1 MTAKTINKNALY
13 FRQAA
18 HHLGEREAERH
29 LIIAMESYCAC
40 GESRGDD
47 TAIEDIFVWEE
58 TPQGHKFWSIIHDT
72 AIRDGIK

>member
-1 MTAKTINKNALY
+1 MTAKAINKNSLY

-29 LIIAMESYCAC
+29 LMIAMDSGCDWGAYYD
-40 GESRGDD
+40 GDGL
-47 TAIEDIFVWEE
+47 FVSFTWSD
-58 TPQGHKFWSIIHDT
+58 TPQGHWFWRLIYEA

>member
-1 MTAKTINKNALY
+1 MTKTINKNALY

-29 LIIAMESYCAC
+29 LMIAMESDCNWATGC
-40 GESRGDD
+40 DD
-47 TAIEDIFVWEE
+47 DRLSVSFTWSD
-58 TPQGHKFWSIIHDT
+58 TPQGFLFWSAIEYA